1 MVVIVV
7 VVRAERAADVHER
20 QFRDHG
26 PSLFE
31 PHDRLVAARL
41 QQMHVP
47 YAEIE
52 MADSGIAGTEPDS
65 LLFERDDLL

>member
-47 YAEIE
+47 YVKIE
-52 MADSGIAGTEPDS
+52 MADPGIARTEPDC
-65 LLFERDDLL
+65 LPLERDDLL